1 MGNND
6 HAKDR
11 YDPPSVGS
19 DWEEQIYGDVV
30 AGEIF
35 RLKPLNTDKVYR
47 KIDETICHNIEEGL
61 TTRFN
66 MDLKVY
72 VKS

>member
-1 MGNND
+1 MSND

-19 DWEEQIYGDVV
+19 DWEEHKDGDVV

-47 KIDETICHNIEEGL
+47 KIDETISHNIEENL
-61 TTRFN
+61 PTRFQPS
-66 MDLKVY
+66 LKVY

>member
-1 MGNND
+1 MSND

-19 DWEEQIYGDVV
+19 DWEEQKYGDVV

-35 RLKPLNTDKVYR
+35 RLKPLNTDKV
-47 KIDETICHNIEEGL
+47 IE
-61 TTRFN
+61 R
-66 MDLKVY
+66 
-72 VKS
+72 